1 MAAKNNI
8 VIHEGESREIIIYR
22 DSDNTPKV
30 EVLLQHE
37 NLWLTQKSLSTLFGV
52 ERSVVTK
59 HIKNIFETG
68 ELQENSVCA
77 NFAHTASD
85 GKSYNT
91 MFYNLDLVIAIG
103 YRVNLDRTI
112 LTKPWNVSA
121 IFAAANAVFIRKL
134 PTFMPIAAPIIR

>member
-52 ERSVVTK
+52 ERSVSSDVSFFGT
-59 HIKNIFETG
+59 NETACLLPDG
-68 ELQENSVCA
+68 EWEYSRCEVN
-77 NFAHTASD
+77 
-85 GKSYNT
+85 
-91 MFYNLDLVIAIG
+91 VIV
-103 YRVNLDRTI
+103 Y
-112 LTKPWNVSA
+112 K
-121 IFAAANAVFIRKL
+121 
-134 PTFMPIAAPIIR
+134 